1 MSTIFKYEMGKR
13 GMLAFSLMGAL
24 GSVASLVWTW
34 HRDLSGME
42 IGFIVG
48 LFCAAVSMF
57 LSAVIGP
64 RKLFNEKSR
73 I

>member
-1 MSTIFKYEMGKR
+1 MGKR
-13 GMLAFSLMGAL
+13 SMLAFSLMAAI
-24 GSVASLVWTW
+24 GSVVSLVWTW

-42 IGFIVG
+42 VSIIVG

-57 LSAVIGP
+57 LSAMISPG
-64 RKLFNEKSR
+64 KLFNEKSR